1 MTKQT
6 KLLSL
11 AAVIS
16 TAFAASAAVAADA
29 PVLHDPE
36 LNQTMPRTLMGYI
49 DQDKAFWDYLK
60 ANHPYF
66 KTYLPEGRVVGKF
79 TESTR
84 TSEWVNFGNGDRYA
98 ELHNGRPTAV
108 TYRLPYESF
117 LDLPNKFVGPEKCG
131 ECHPSQYEKW
141 ERSRHNKIV
150 RFPEEATE
158 VAGDLKKPLYNSK
171 ASVLPEGIEADDIF
185 VIMGT
190 PRTKYGFVDKWLVR
204 GTYHVEGGTLGQG
217 TGKMVAGGNQFSRN
231 WAEHLTPEVAKK
243 INAWDPTFP
252 TTLEDFGAN
261 GSNVWGF
268 NSYGASNRTQA
279 MFQPGSSYCEI
290 CHSWKFDFKSQDE
303 LFAALGDSKKL
314 RSHVSAKGVS
324 CEECHGAGAH
334 LFGARGAGMPSNC
347 ERCHQRFV
355 FNENDAKKNF
365 KTPFN
370 SYFKSFCP
378 ACGTE
383 GSQSHYTKHY
393 QKGMRCTTCHDPH
406 EVTAND
412 WASQYTVPNLK
423 KECKDCHTTAAYFF
437 SKGGTHSRN
446 SCESCHMPKMGS
458 CENFAA
464 IQRPDMAGFDNVR
477 ASHIWR
483 ILVDP
488 EKKSINPPDGAKDRK
503 LTNPKGWHLTK
514 DDGRPYID
522 LMWSCG
528 RTAYEDKHVVDAMGC
543 HSPIQSKFPES
554 MRFKDQKT
562 IYDKVVAWQKPV
574 KDGYAKV
581 IADLANINDLLKVTT
596 LSKADR
602 AQAQLYAEE
611 ARINAAKIKD
621 DGSWGVH
628 APQFSKQLIEEA
640 QVYCEQALAILG
652 ATSKTAKK

>member
-1 MTKQT
+1 MKQH
-6 KLLSL
+6 KYMAL
-11 AAVIS
+11 AASIG
-16 TAFAASAAVAADA
+16 ALFAASAAMAADTPA
-29 PVLHDPE
+29 KASSETAVDL
-36 LNQTMPRTLMGYI
+36 PRTLMGYVEQEK
-49 DQDKAFWDYLK
+49 DFWDYLK
-60 ANHPYF
+60 ANHPIF
-66 KTYLPEGRVVGKF
+66 KTYMKEGRVVGKF
-79 TESTR
+79 TRSDRME
-84 TSEWVNFGNGDRYA
+84 EWVEFGGGDKYA
-98 ELHNGRPTAV
+98 EKTGRHTAV
-108 TYRLPYESF
+108 TYRIPADSF
-117 LDLPNKFVGPEKCG
+117 LDIPNKFVGPKKCG

-150 RFPEEATE
+150 RFPEELTE
-158 VAGDLKKPLYNSK
+158 VGGDMKKPLYNSK
-171 ASVLPEGIEADDIF
+171 ASVLPEGIEADDVFF
-185 VIMGT
+185 VMGT
-190 PRTKYGFVDKWLVR
+190 PRTKYGFLDKWLVR
-204 GTYHVEGGTLGQG
+204 GTYHVEGGNISQG
-217 TGKMVAGGNQFSRN
+217 TGKVVAGGNQFSRN
-231 WAEHLTPEVAKK
+231 WAEHITPEVAKK
-243 INAWDPTFP
+243 IHEWDPTFP
-252 TTLEDFGAN
+252 TKLEDFGAQS
-261 GSNVWGF
+261 SNVWGF
-268 NSYGASNRTQA
+268 NSYGSSNRTQA

-290 CHSWKFDFKSQDE
+290 CHTWKFDFKSQDE

-314 RSHVSAKGVS
+314 RAHTVAKGVS

-334 LFGARGAGMPSNC
+334 LYGARGAGMPSNC

-355 FNENDAKKNF
+355 YNADDAAKDF

-406 EVTAND
+406 EVTSND
-412 WASQYTVPNLK
+412 WASHYTVPNLK
-423 KECKDCHTTAAYFF
+423 KECQDCHTTAAYFF

-446 SCESCHMPKMGS
+446 SCTSCHMPMMGS
-458 CENFAA
+458 CENFAS

-477 ASHIWR
+477 RSHIWR

-514 DDGRPYID
+514 DDGRPYLD
-522 LMWSCG
+522 LMWTCG
-528 RTAYEDKHVVDAMGC
+528 RTAFADKYVVDAMGC

-562 IYDKVVAWQKPV
+562 IYNKVVAWQTPV
-574 KDGYAKV
+574 KEGYAKV
-581 IADLANINDLLKVTT
+581 IADLTNINDMLKITK
-596 LSKADR
+596 LSTADR

-628 APQFSKQLIEEA
+628 SPQFSKQLIEEA
-640 QVYCEQALAILG
+640 KVYCEQALAIING
-652 ATSKTAKK
+652 ASKTAQK

>member
-1 MTKQT
+1 MKQH
-6 KLLSL
+6 KYMAL
-11 AAVIS
+11 AASIG
-16 TAFAASAAVAADA
+16 ALFAASAAMAADTPA
-29 PVLHDPE
+29 KASSETAVDL
-36 LNQTMPRTLMGYI
+36 PRTLMGYVEQEK
-49 DQDKAFWDYLK
+49 DFWDYLK
-60 ANHPYF
+60 ANHPIF
-66 KTYLPEGRVVGKF
+66 KTYMKEGRVVGKF
-79 TESTR
+79 TRSDRME
-84 TSEWVNFGNGDRYA
+84 EWVEFGGGDKYA
-98 ELHNGRPTAV
+98 EKTGRHTAV
-108 TYRLPYESF
+108 TYRIPADSF
-117 LDLPNKFVGPEKCG
+117 LDIPNKFVGPKKCG

-150 RFPEEATE
+150 RFPEELTE
-158 VAGDLKKPLYNSK
+158 VGGDMKKPLYNSK
-171 ASVLPEGIEADDIF
+171 ASVLPEGIEADDVFF
-185 VIMGT
+185 VMGT
-190 PRTKYGFVDKWLVR
+190 PRTKYGFLDKWLVR
-204 GTYHVEGGTLGQG
+204 GTYHVEGGNISQG
-217 TGKMVAGGNQFSRN
+217 TGKVVAGGNQFSRN
-231 WAEHLTPEVAKK
+231 WAEHITPEVAKK
-243 INAWDPTFP
+243 IHEWDPTFP
-252 TTLEDFGAN
+252 AKLEDFGAQ

-290 CHSWKFDFKSQDE
+290 CHTWKFDFKSQDE
-303 LFAALGDSKKL
+303 LYAALGDAKKL
-314 RSHVSAKGVS
+314 RAHTVAKGVS

-334 LFGARGAGMPSNC
+334 LYGARGAGMPSNC

-355 FNENDAKKNF
+355 YNADDAAKNF

-406 EVTAND
+406 EVTSND
-412 WASQYTVPNLK
+412 WASHYTVPNLK
-423 KECKDCHTTAAYFF
+423 KECQDCHTTAAYFF

-446 SCESCHMPKMGS
+446 SCTSCHMPMMGS
-458 CENFAA
+458 CENFAS
-464 IQRPDMAGFDNVR
+464 IQRPDLAGFDNVR
-477 ASHIWR
+477 RSHIWR

-514 DDGRPYID
+514 DDGRPYLD
-522 LMWSCG
+522 LMWTCG
-528 RTAYEDKHVVDAMGC
+528 RTAFADKYVVDAMGC

-562 IYDKVVAWQKPV
+562 IYNKVVAWQTPV
-574 KDGYAKV
+574 KEGYAKV
-581 IADLANINDLLKVTT
+581 IADLTNINDMLKITK
-596 LSKADR
+596 LSTADR

-628 APQFSKQLIEEA
+628 SPQFSKQLIEEA
-640 QVYCEQALAILG
+640 KVYCEQALAIING
-652 ATSKTAKK
+652 ASKTAQK

>member
-1 MTKQT
+1 MTKQH

-11 AAVIS
+11 AACM
-16 TAFAASAAVAADA
+16 SAALVASSAMA
-29 PVLHDPE
+29 AETPAAQTSAKEVL
-36 LNQTMPRTLMGYI
+36 PRTLEGYVS
-49 DQDKAFWDYLK
+49 QDKAFWDYLK

-66 KTYLPEGRVVGKF
+66 KYLKEGRVVGKF
-79 TESTR
+79 TMSDREE
-84 TSEWVNFGNGDRYA
+84 EWVDFGGGDKYR
-98 ELHNGRPTAV
+98 EDTGRTTAV

-117 LDLPNKFVGPEKCG
+117 LDLPNNFVGPKKCG

-150 RFPEEATE
+150 RFPEEMTE
-158 VAGDLKKPLYNSK
+158 AVVQGDLKRPLYGSK
-171 ASVLPEGIEADDIF
+171 ASVLPEGINVED
-185 VIMGT
+185 VYVLMGT

-204 GTYHVEGGTLGQG
+204 GTYHIEDGGSLSQA
-217 TGKMVAGGNQFSRN
+217 TGKIVAGGNQFSRN
-231 WAEHLTPEVAKK
+231 WAEHITPEVAKK

-252 TTLEDFGAN
+252 TKLEDFGAQ
-261 GSNVWGF
+261 SSKVWGM
-268 NSYGASNRTQA
+268 NSYGASNRKQA

-290 CHSWKFDFKSQDE
+290 CHTWKFDFKSQDE
-303 LFAALGDSKKL
+303 LFAALGDGEKL
-314 RSHVSAKGVS
+314 RAHTIAKGVS

-334 LFGARGAGMPSNC
+334 LYGARGAGMPSDC

-355 FNENDAKKNF
+355 YNREDAKANPKA
-365 KTPFN
+365 PFT

-406 EVTAND
+406 EVTSND
-412 WASQYTVPNLK
+412 WTSQYTVPNLK
-423 KECKDCHTTAAYFF
+423 KNCQDCHTTAAYFF
-437 SKGGTHSRN
+437 SQGGTHSRN

-488 EKKSINPPDGAKDRK
+488 EKKSINPPEGADRK
-503 LTNPKGWHLTK
+503 LVSPKGWHLTK
-514 DDGRPYID
+514 DEGRPYLD
-522 LMWSCG
+522 LMWTCG
-528 RTAYEDKHVVDAMGC
+528 RTAYQDKHVVDAMGC
-543 HSPIQSKFPES
+543 HSPIQSKFPEM

-562 IYDKVVAWQKPV
+562 IYNKVIAWQTPV
-574 KDGYAKV
+574 KEGYAKV
-581 IADLANINDLLKVTT
+581 IADMASIQDLLKVTN
-596 LSKADR
+596 LSTADR
-602 AQAQLYAEE
+602 AQVQLYAEE
-611 ARINAAKIKD
+611 ARLNAAKIKD

-628 APQFSKQLIEEA
+628 APKFAKQLVDEA
-640 QVYCEQALAILG
+640 TTYTTQALAILN
-652 ATSKTAKK
+652 AANKTAKK

>member
-1 MTKQT
+1 MKQH
-6 KLLSL
+6 KYMAL
-11 AAVIS
+11 AASIG
-16 TAFAASAAVAADA
+16 ALFAASAAMAADTPA
-29 PVLHDPE
+29 KASSETAVDL
-36 LNQTMPRTLMGYI
+36 PRTLMGYVEQEK
-49 DQDKAFWDYLK
+49 DFWDYLK
-60 ANHPYF
+60 ANHPIF
-66 KTYLPEGRVVGKF
+66 KTYMKEGRVVGKF
-79 TESTR
+79 TRSDRME
-84 TSEWVNFGNGDRYA
+84 EWVEFGGGDKYA
-98 ELHNGRPTAV
+98 EKTGRHTAV
-108 TYRLPYESF
+108 TYRIPADSF
-117 LDLPNKFVGPEKCG
+117 LDIPNKFVGPKKCG

-150 RFPEEATE
+150 RFPEELTE
-158 VAGDLKKPLYNSK
+158 VGGDMKKPLYNSK
-171 ASVLPEGIEADDIF
+171 ASVLPEGIEADDVFF
-185 VIMGT
+185 VMGT
-190 PRTKYGFVDKWLVR
+190 PRTKYGFLDKWLVR
-204 GTYHVEGGTLGQG
+204 GTYHVEGGNISQG
-217 TGKMVAGGNQFSRN
+217 TGKVVAGGNQFSRN
-231 WAEHLTPEVAKK
+231 WAEHITPEVAKK
-243 INAWDPTFP
+243 IHEWDPTFP
-252 TTLEDFGAN
+252 AKLEDFGAQ

-290 CHSWKFDFKSQDE
+290 CHTWKFDFKSQDE
-303 LFAALGDSKKL
+303 LYAALGDAKKL
-314 RSHVSAKGVS
+314 RAHTVAKGVS

-334 LFGARGAGMPSNC
+334 LYGARGAGMPSNC

-355 FNENDAKKNF
+355 YNADDAAKNF

-406 EVTAND
+406 EVTSND
-412 WASQYTVPNLK
+412 WASHYTVPNLK
-423 KECKDCHTTAAYFF
+423 KECQDCHTTAAYFF

-446 SCESCHMPKMGS
+446 SCTSCHMPMMGS
-458 CENFAA
+458 CENFAS

-477 ASHIWR
+477 RSHIWR

-514 DDGRPYID
+514 DDGRPYLD
-522 LMWSCG
+522 LMWTCG
-528 RTAYEDKHVVDAMGC
+528 RTAFADKYVVDAMGC

-562 IYDKVVAWQKPV
+562 IYNKVVAWQTPV
-574 KDGYAKV
+574 KEGYAKV
-581 IADLANINDLLKVTT
+581 IADLTNINDMLKITK
-596 LSKADR
+596 LSTADR

-628 APQFSKQLIEEA
+628 SPQFSKQLIEEA
-640 QVYCEQALAILG
+640 KVYCEQALAIING
-652 ATSKTAKK
+652 ASKTAQK

>member
-1 MTKQT
+1 MKQH
-6 KLLSL
+6 KYMAL
-11 AAVIS
+11 AASIG
-16 TAFAASAAVAADA
+16 ALFAASAAMAADTPA
-29 PVLHDPE
+29 KASSETAVDL
-36 LNQTMPRTLMGYI
+36 PRTLMGYVEQEK
-49 DQDKAFWDYLK
+49 DFWDYLK
-60 ANHPYF
+60 ANHPIF
-66 KTYLPEGRVVGKF
+66 KTYMKEGRVVGKF
-79 TESTR
+79 TRSDRME
-84 TSEWVNFGNGDRYA
+84 EWVEFGGGDKYA
-98 ELHNGRPTAV
+98 EKTGRHTAV
-108 TYRLPYESF
+108 TYRIPADSF
-117 LDLPNKFVGPEKCG
+117 LDIPNKFVGPKKCG

-150 RFPEEATE
+150 RFPEELTE
-158 VAGDLKKPLYNSK
+158 VGGDMKKPLYNSK
-171 ASVLPEGIEADDIF
+171 ASVLPEGIEADDVFF
-185 VIMGT
+185 VMGT
-190 PRTKYGFVDKWLVR
+190 PRTKYGFLDKWLVR
-204 GTYHVEGGTLGQG
+204 GTYHVEGGNISAG
-217 TGKMVAGGNQFSRN
+217 TGKVVAGGNQFSRN
-231 WAEHLTPEVAKK
+231 WAEHITPEVAKK
-243 INAWDPTFP
+243 IHEWDPTFP
-252 TTLEDFGAN
+252 AKLEDFGAQ

-290 CHSWKFDFKSQDE
+290 CHTWKFDFKSQDE

-314 RSHVSAKGVS
+314 RAHTVAKGVS

-334 LFGARGAGMPSNC
+334 LYGARGAGMPSNC

-355 FNENDAKKNF
+355 YNADDAAKDF

-406 EVTAND
+406 EVTSND
-412 WASQYTVPNLK
+412 WASHYTVPNLK
-423 KECKDCHTTAAYFF
+423 KECQDCHTTAAYFF

-446 SCESCHMPKMGS
+446 SCTSCHMPMMGS
-458 CENFAA
+458 CENFAS

-477 ASHIWR
+477 RSHIWR

-514 DDGRPYID
+514 DDGRPYLD
-522 LMWSCG
+522 LMWTCG
-528 RTAYEDKHVVDAMGC
+528 RTAFADKYVVDAMGC

-562 IYDKVVAWQKPV
+562 IYNKVVAWQTPV
-574 KDGYAKV
+574 KEGYAKV
-581 IADLANINDLLKVTT
+581 IADLTNINDMLKITK
-596 LSKADR
+596 LSTADR

-628 APQFSKQLIEEA
+628 SPQFSKQLIEEA
-640 QVYCEQALAILG
+640 KVYCEQALAIING
-652 ATSKTAKK
+652 ASKTAQK

>member
-1 MTKQT
+1 MKQH
-6 KLLSL
+6 KYMAL
-11 AAVIS
+11 AASIG
-16 TAFAASAAVAADA
+16 ALFAASAAMAADTPA
-29 PVLHDPE
+29 KASSETAVDL
-36 LNQTMPRTLMGYI
+36 PRTLMGYVEQEK
-49 DQDKAFWDYLK
+49 DFWDYLK
-60 ANHPYF
+60 ANHPIF
-66 KTYLPEGRVVGKF
+66 KTYMKEGRVVGKF
-79 TESTR
+79 TRSDRME
-84 TSEWVNFGNGDRYA
+84 EWVEFGGGDKYA
-98 ELHNGRPTAV
+98 EKTGRHTAV
-108 TYRLPYESF
+108 TYRIPADSF
-117 LDLPNKFVGPEKCG
+117 LDMPNKFVGPKKCG

-150 RFPEEATE
+150 RFPEELTE
-158 VAGDLKKPLYNSK
+158 VGGDMKKPLYNSK
-171 ASVLPEGIEADDIF
+171 ASVLPEGIEADDVFF
-185 VIMGT
+185 VMGT
-190 PRTKYGFVDKWLVR
+190 PRTKYGFLDKWLVR
-204 GTYHVEGGTLGQG
+204 GTYHVEGGNISQG
-217 TGKMVAGGNQFSRN
+217 TGKVVAGGNQFSRN
-231 WAEHLTPEVAKK
+231 WAEHITPEVAKK
-243 INAWDPTFP
+243 IHEWDPTFP
-252 TTLEDFGAN
+252 AKLEDFGAQ

-290 CHSWKFDFKSQDE
+290 CHTWKFDFKSQDE
-303 LFAALGDSKKL
+303 LYAALGDAKKL
-314 RSHVSAKGVS
+314 RAHTIAKGVS

-334 LFGARGAGMPSNC
+334 LYGARGAGMPSNC

-355 FNENDAKKNF
+355 YNADDAAKDF

-406 EVTAND
+406 EVTSND
-412 WASQYTVPNLK
+412 WASHYTVPNLK
-423 KECKDCHTTAAYFF
+423 KECQDCHTTAAYFF

-446 SCESCHMPKMGS
+446 SCTSCHMPMMGS
-458 CENFAA
+458 CENFAS
-464 IQRPDMAGFDNVR
+464 IQRPDLAGFDNVR
-477 ASHIWR
+477 RSHIWR

-514 DDGRPYID
+514 DDGRPYLD
-522 LMWSCG
+522 LMWTCG
-528 RTAYEDKHVVDAMGC
+528 RTAFADKYVVDAMGC

-562 IYDKVVAWQKPV
+562 IYNKVVAWQTPV
-574 KDGYAKV
+574 KEGYAKV
-581 IADLANINDLLKVTT
+581 IADLTNINDMLKITK
-596 LSKADR
+596 LSTADR

-628 APQFSKQLIEEA
+628 SPQFSKQLIEEA
-640 QVYCEQALAILG
+640 KVYCEQALAIING
-652 ATSKTAKK
+652 ASKTAQK

>member
-1 MTKQT
+1 MKQH
-6 KLLSL
+6 KYMAL
-11 AAVIS
+11 AASIG
-16 TAFAASAAVAADA
+16 ALFAASAAMAADTPA
-29 PVLHDPE
+29 KASSETAVDL
-36 LNQTMPRTLMGYI
+36 PRTLMGYVEQEK
-49 DQDKAFWDYLK
+49 DFWDYLK
-60 ANHPYF
+60 ANHPIF
-66 KTYLPEGRVVGKF
+66 KTYMKEGRVVGKF
-79 TESTR
+79 TRSDRME
-84 TSEWVNFGNGDRYA
+84 EWVEFGGGDKYA
-98 ELHNGRPTAV
+98 EKTGRHTAV
-108 TYRLPYESF
+108 TYRIPADSF
-117 LDLPNKFVGPEKCG
+117 LDIPNKFVGPKKCG

-150 RFPEEATE
+150 RFPEELTE
-158 VAGDLKKPLYNSK
+158 VGGDMKKPLYNSK
-171 ASVLPEGIEADDIF
+171 ASVLPEGIEADDVFF
-185 VIMGT
+185 VMGT
-190 PRTKYGFVDKWLVR
+190 PRTKYGFLDKWLVR
-204 GTYHVEGGTLGQG
+204 GTYHVEGGNISAG
-217 TGKMVAGGNQFSRN
+217 TGKVVAGGNQFSRN
-231 WAEHLTPEVAKK
+231 WAEHITPEVAKK
-243 INAWDPTFP
+243 IHEWDPTFP
-252 TTLEDFGAN
+252 AKLEDFGAQ

-290 CHSWKFDFKSQDE
+290 CHTWKFDFKSQDE

-314 RSHVSAKGVS
+314 RAHTVAKGVS

-334 LFGARGAGMPSNC
+334 LYGARGAGMPSNC

-355 FNENDAKKNF
+355 YNADDAAKDF

-406 EVTAND
+406 EVTSND
-412 WASQYTVPNLK
+412 WASHYTVPNLK
-423 KECKDCHTTAAYFF
+423 KECQDCHTTAAYFF

-446 SCESCHMPKMGS
+446 SCTSCHMPMMGS
-458 CENFAA
+458 CENFAS

-477 ASHIWR
+477 RSHIWR

-514 DDGRPYID
+514 DDGRPYLD
-522 LMWSCG
+522 LMWTCG
-528 RTAYEDKHVVDAMGC
+528 RTAFADKYVVDAMGC

-554 MRFKDQKT
+554 LRFKDQKT
-562 IYDKVVAWQKPV
+562 IYNKVVAWQTPV
-574 KDGYAKV
+574 KEGYAKV
-581 IADLANINDLLKVTT
+581 IADLTNINDMLKITK
-596 LSKADR
+596 LSTADR

-628 APQFSKQLIEEA
+628 SPQFSKQLIEEA
-640 QVYCEQALAILG
+640 KVYCEQALAIING
-652 ATSKTAKK
+652 ASKTAQK

>member
-1 MTKQT
+1 MKQH
-6 KLLSL
+6 KYMAL
-11 AAVIS
+11 AASIG
-16 TAFAASAAVAADA
+16 ALFAASAAMAADTPA
-29 PVLHDPE
+29 KASSETAVDL
-36 LNQTMPRTLMGYI
+36 PRTLMGYVEQEK
-49 DQDKAFWDYLK
+49 DFWDYLK
-60 ANHPYF
+60 ANHPIF
-66 KTYLPEGRVVGKF
+66 KTYMKEGRVVGKF
-79 TESTR
+79 TRSDRME
-84 TSEWVNFGNGDRYA
+84 EWVEFGGGDKYA
-98 ELHNGRPTAV
+98 EKTGRHTAV
-108 TYRLPYESF
+108 TYRIPADSF
-117 LDLPNKFVGPEKCG
+117 LDIPNKFVGPKKCG

-150 RFPEEATE
+150 RFPEELTE
-158 VAGDLKKPLYNSK
+158 VGGDMKKPLYNSK
-171 ASVLPEGIEADDIF
+171 ASVLPEGIEADDVFF
-185 VIMGT
+185 VMGT
-190 PRTKYGFVDKWLVR
+190 PRTKYGFLDKWLVR
-204 GTYHVEGGTLGQG
+204 GTYHVEGGNISQG
-217 TGKMVAGGNQFSRN
+217 TGKVVAGGNQFSRN
-231 WAEHLTPEVAKK
+231 WAEHITPEVAKK
-243 INAWDPTFP
+243 IHEWDPTFP
-252 TTLEDFGAN
+252 AKLEDFGAQ

-290 CHSWKFDFKSQDE
+290 CHTWKFDFKSQDE
-303 LFAALGDSKKL
+303 LYAALGDAKKL
-314 RSHVSAKGVS
+314 RAHTIAKGVS

-334 LFGARGAGMPSNC
+334 LYGARGAGMPSNC

-355 FNENDAKKNF
+355 YNADDAAKDF

-406 EVTAND
+406 EVTSND
-412 WASQYTVPNLK
+412 WASHYTVPNLK
-423 KECKDCHTTAAYFF
+423 KECQDCHTTAAYFF

-446 SCESCHMPKMGS
+446 SCTSCHMPMMGS
-458 CENFAA
+458 CENFAS

-477 ASHIWR
+477 RSHIWR

-514 DDGRPYID
+514 DDGRPYLD
-522 LMWSCG
+522 LMWTCG
-528 RTAYEDKHVVDAMGC
+528 RTAFADKYVVDAMGC

-562 IYDKVVAWQKPV
+562 IYNKVVAWQTPV
-574 KDGYAKV
+574 KEGYAKV
-581 IADLANINDLLKVTT
+581 IADLTNINDMLKITK
-596 LSKADR
+596 LSTADR

-628 APQFSKQLIEEA
+628 SPQFSKQLIEEA
-640 QVYCEQALAILG
+640 KVYCEQALAIING
-652 ATSKTAKK
+652 ASKTAQK